1 MLNPI
6 TESSARQVPVQ
17 NGILPG
23 DSKSLRRLQIS
34 LYSQAA
40 EQVTGDF
47 FDFFRVSQS
56 QWVLVMGDIAGKG
69 ALAAALA
76 AEVRV
81 VLRGY
86 CFSADPEANQAAPL
100 SLCPIQVVSFLN
112 RHLYSTTAPES
123 YGDPVPCHLRLQD
136 KPTRF
141 HKRRTRFSGSHSERG
156 CRSAGDNWY
165 VGGGF

>member
-6 TESSARQVPVQ
+6 TEPTARQVPVGS
-17 NGILPG
+17 GILPG

-69 ALAAALA
+69 ALADRNM
-76 AEVRV
+76 VGTSSRQP
-81 VLRGY
+81 RR
-86 CFSADPEANQAAPL
+86 S
-100 SLCPIQVVSFLN
+100 SLTI
-112 RHLYSTTAPES
+112 
-123 YGDPVPCHLRLQD
+123 
-136 KPTRF
+136 
-141 HKRRTRFSGSHSERG
+141 RRTRHDLLGPMARRASFETLFT
-156 CRSAGDNWY
+156 RSVSLRLSSSSLEAIQFQAKGENHHGY
-165 VGGGF
+165 VRRTGRKRIRRN